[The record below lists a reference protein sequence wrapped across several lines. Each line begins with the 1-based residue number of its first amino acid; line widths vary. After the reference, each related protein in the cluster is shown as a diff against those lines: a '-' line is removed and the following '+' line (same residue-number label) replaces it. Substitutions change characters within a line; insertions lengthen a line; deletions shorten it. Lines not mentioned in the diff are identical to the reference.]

1 MTNLSVNVNKIAWLR
16 NARGEDRPN
25 LIETSKILIE
35 AGIQGLTVHPRPDL
49 RHITPDD
56 VYDLSLLCKDHD
68 IEFNIEGNPYSEETT
83 LYPGF
88 VQLVK
93 AIEPDQCTLVPDAI
107 DQLTSDHGWNIHS
120 EHNKLKEVLNYLKQN
135 NIRSSVFID
144 PDISQIDAAKD
155 IGVDRVEIYT
165 GPFAEAFEKK
175 DENALITYR
184 EAIEYANEINLE
196 VNAGHDLNLENL
208 STLLSYGD
216 IKEVSIGHA
225 LISESLIYGIETV
238 SYTHLRAPRDQRG
251 SRMPSSA

>member
-107 DQLTSDHGWNIHS
+107 DQLTSDHGWDLQSKDHNSIKNIIA
-120 EHNKLKEVLNYLKQN
+120 Q
-135 NIRSSVFID
+135 IRTSKTRVSFFVD
-144 PDISQIDAAKD
+144 PVKVHVEAIKAV
-155 IGVDRVEIYT
+155 GGDRIELYT
-165 GPFAEAFEKK
+165 GPYAANPTKTVLASYQEAYQLAKNIGL
-175 DENALITYR
+175 D
-184 EAIEYANEINLE
+184 
-196 VNAGHDLNLENL
+196 VNAGHDLDLNNL
-208 STLLSYGD
+208 
-216 IKEVSIGHA
+216 
-225 LISESLIYGIETV
+225 
-238 SYTHLRAPRDQRG
+238 
-251 SRMPSSA
+251 